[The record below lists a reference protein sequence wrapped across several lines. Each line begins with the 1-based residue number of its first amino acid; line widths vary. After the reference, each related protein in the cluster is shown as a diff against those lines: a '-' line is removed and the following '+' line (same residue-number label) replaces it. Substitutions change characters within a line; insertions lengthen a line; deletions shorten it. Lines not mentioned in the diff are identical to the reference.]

1 MSKTSV
7 YIRFLFLLLLL
18 SFVVGTAMAERVVVT
33 SGRVVYDA
41 FGRVIATYHPTVDD
55 SVYGDSVDCYSNAV
69 DAVAPTRTKYD
80 VLDRPVKVIYPDET
94 ETNTRYYVEGR
105 ALVTRVTDA
114 LGHTSD
120 THVTASGKTLKSVR
134 YNSAGVTNA
143 ITTQYAY
150 DGLGRLVSVN
160 DAEGNVTSSSKKIG
174 TVLLM

>member
-1 MSKTSV
+1 MT
-7 YIRFLFLLLLL
+7 
-18 SFVVGTAMAERVVVT
+18 
-33 SGRVVYDA
+33 
-41 FGRVIATYHPTVDD
+41 
-55 SVYGDSVDCYSNAV
+55 
-69 DAVAPTRTKYD
+69 
-80 VLDRPVKVIYPDET
+80 YPDGT
-94 ETNTRYYVEGR
+94 KTTTSYHVEGR

-120 THVTASGKTLKSVR
+120 THVSARGRTLKSVR

-150 DGLGRLVSVN
+150 DGLGRLVSVT

>member
-1 MSKTSV
+1 MKQMKL
-7 YIRFLFLLLLL
+7 YIRYMLLSLLLS
-18 SFVVGTAMAERVVVT
+18 SFVVGTATTERVVVT

-41 FGRVIATYHPTVDD
+41 FGRVIETYHPTVD
-55 SVYGDSVDCYSNAV
+55 GDTVTAFSNDV
-69 DAVAPTRTKYD
+69 DAVPPTRTKYN
-80 VLDRPVKVIYPDET
+80 VLDRPTEVTYPDGT
-94 ETNTRYYVEGR
+94 KTTTSYHVEGR

-120 THVTASGKTLKSVR
+120 THVSARGRTLKSVR

-150 DGLGRLVSVN
+150 DGLGRLVSVT